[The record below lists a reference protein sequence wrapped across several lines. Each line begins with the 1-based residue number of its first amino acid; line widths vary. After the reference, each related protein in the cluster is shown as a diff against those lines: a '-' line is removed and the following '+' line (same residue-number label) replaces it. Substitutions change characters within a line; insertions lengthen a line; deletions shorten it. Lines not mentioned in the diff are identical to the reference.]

1 MLESVKWM
9 IESVN
14 NFLWGKNILVFLL
27 VGSAIYFSIRTRFMQ
42 FRLFKTILKTL
53 FHKEENQKG
62 ISSLETFFLGTACRV
77 GAGNIAGVVAAI
89 SVGGPGSIFWMW
101 LVALLGAS
109 TSFIESCLAVM
120 YREKLEDG
128 KYIGGSPW
136 ILKKQMNCKW
146 LGVIYAIASIICYLG
161 VVQVMSN
168 SITESVTSVY
178 SHVDFGLTPI
188 FQPLAAVFGVE
199 LDQENFLKYFLAVL
213 ISIITA
219 SVIFGKSKKDAIIE
233 ALNRIVPIMAVL
245 YILLVIFIL
254 LTNITAIPAMI
265 QNIFYQAF
273 GGEQFLGAGFGIVV
287 MQGVRRGL
295 FSNEAGSGDS
305 NYAAAVVDIEEPARQ
320 GMVQALGVFVDT
332 LVICSATAFI
342 VLLADP
348 KIVGNA
354 SGMELFQLAIQSHIG
369 KIGAPFVVII
379 MFFFAFSTILAVTF
393 YGKSAIYF
401 IHSHSKMNVLY
412 QVFII
417 VMVYVGG
424 IKQNLFVWSL
434 ADFGLGIMTVIN
446 IIMIVPFAKPA
457 LEELKQYEKILK
469 RKKMKECKI

>member
-1 MLESVKWM
+1 
-9 IESVN
+9 
-14 NFLWGKNILVFLL
+14 
-27 VGSAIYFSIRTRFMQ
+27 
-42 FRLFKTILKTL
+42 
-53 FHKEENQKG
+53 
-62 ISSLETFFLGTACRV
+62 
-77 GAGNIAGVVAAI
+77 
-89 SVGGPGSIFWMW
+89 MW

-265 QNIFYQAF
+265 QIF
-273 GGEQFLGAGFGIVV
+273 
-287 MQGVRRGL
+287 
-295 FSNEAGSGDS
+295 
-305 NYAAAVVDIEEPARQ
+305 
-320 GMVQALGVFVDT
+320 
-332 LVICSATAFI
+332 FI
-342 VLLADP
+342 
-348 KIVGNA
+348 
-354 SGMELFQLAIQSHIG
+354 
-369 KIGAPFVVII
+369 
-379 MFFFAFSTILAVTF
+379 
-393 YGKSAIYF
+393 
-401 IHSHSKMNVLY
+401 
-412 QVFII
+412 
-417 VMVYVGG
+417 
-424 IKQNLFVWSL
+424 
-434 ADFGLGIMTVIN
+434 
-446 IIMIVPFAKPA
+446 KP
-457 LEELKQYEKILK
+457 LEENNF
-469 RKKMKECKI
+469 